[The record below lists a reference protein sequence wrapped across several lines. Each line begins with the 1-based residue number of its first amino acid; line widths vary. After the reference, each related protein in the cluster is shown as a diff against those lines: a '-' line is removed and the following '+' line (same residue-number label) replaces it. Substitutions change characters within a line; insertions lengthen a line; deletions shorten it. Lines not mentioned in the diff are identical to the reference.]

1 MDYRTLH
8 LKTVQEL
15 RALAKTYGIKIPAG
29 LNKARLVE
37 MVLDAEK
44 ALAPAETKARVPR
57 TRRES
62 VSEPALKEQPA
73 EPVVAIGSPALREPA
88 ATSAAAE
95 AWLAPEPL
103 KEPAKAPE
111 PPAEAAAKRAPAKDN
126 APDEPRRPGRPPK
139 ADKATQAEKP
149 EPKPRGRKPKAE
161 ALKAEAPAEIVQP
174 KENAAS
180 DAGTID
186 QRADIFR
193 RTLPEEN
200 VGFAVQAPA
209 DKPSVA
215 VEAPAS
221 EVTVQA
227 PIAALPA
234 EKSESPAETTP
245 ETGVAR
251 PEHRTHVM
259 GQPRMAARMPLPQ
272 RGPQQSRQ
280 PYAARGRNFDAAQ
293 PARYPQPGRFDNQ
306 RRYDAPRYDAQTPRY
321 DAQPPRDDAQTPR
334 YDTQTPRY
342 DAQTPRYETQA
353 ARPAAEAVKP
363 EAPQRPR
370 RENAY
375 TPELGTTNPA
385 VPEMIASGECRDGA
399 GVLEIHPEGY
409 GFLRAENCLPG
420 PNDVYVSI
428 AQIRR
433 FNLRTG
439 DYVEGKTRPT
449 REGDRYGGLIYISQ
463 INGVP
468 PEQAA
473 NRRPFEQLVPI
484 YPEERL
490 RLERE
495 GEKNDLALRAIDIV
509 APIGKGQRGL
519 IVSQPKAG
527 KTILLKKIA
536 NSITKGYPDVHL
548 MVLLIDE
555 RPEEVTDMQR
565 SIKGE
570 VVYSTFDEVPENHTR
585 VAEMVL
591 ERAQRLVECGR
602 DVVILLD
609 SITRLSR
616 AYNLVIPP
624 TGRTLSGGL
633 DPGALHK
640 PKRFFG
646 AARNIENGGSLTI
659 IATAL
664 VETGS
669 RMDDIIFEEFKGTGN
684 MEIHL
689 DRALSEKRIFPAI
702 DLNKSGTRREELLMD
717 KEELDG
723 AYTIRRLLSKNN
735 NQETA
740 ENLIGMLEKT
750 GSNLEFFQ
758 RLKGWMAVYEKE
770 GYTYSGR

>member
-44 ALAPAETKARVPR
+44 ALAPAEAKPRAPRARAA
-57 TRRES
+57 S
-62 VSEPALKEQPA
+62 ASAPASTEQPA
-73 EPVVAIGSPALREPA
+73 KSESVAAIEAPALREPVA
-88 ATSAAAE
+88 SAAAE
-95 AWLAPEPL
+95 TWLALEPQ
-103 KEPAKAPE
+103 KEPTKGAE
-111 PPAEAAAKRAPAKDN
+111 TPADAAAKGAPANAN
-126 APDEPRRPGRPPK
+126 APVEEKAPDKPRRPGRPPK
-139 ADKATQAEKP
+139 ADKAVQAEKP
-149 EPKPRGRKPKAE
+149 EPKPRGRKPKVE
-161 ALKAEAPAEIVQP
+161 TEAPKTEAIPAETPPERVQP
-174 KENAAS
+174 
-180 DAGTID
+180 
-186 QRADIFR
+186 
-193 RTLPEEN
+193 EET
-200 VGFAVQAPA
+200 AKPAPDAPA
-209 DKPSVA
+209 PSDKPSA
-215 VEAPAS
+215 EAEAPAS
-221 EVTVQA
+221 ESAAKA
-227 PIAALPA
+227 PVAETAA
-234 EKSESPAETTP
+234 EKPESPAEP
-245 ETGVAR
+245 VAPDAGTAR
-251 PEHRTHVM
+251 PPEHRTHVM

-272 RGPQQSRQ
+272 RGPQQPRQ
-280 PYAARGRNFDAAQ
+280 PYATRGRSFDAAQ

-306 RRYDAPRYDAQTPRY
+306 RRYDVPRYDAQTPRY
-321 DAQPPRDDAQTPR
+321 DAQAP
-334 YDTQTPRY
+334 
-342 DAQTPRYETQA
+342 
-353 ARPAAEAVKP
+353 RPAAEAAKP

-449 REGDRYGGLIYISQ
+449 REGDRYGGLIYINQ

-484 YPEERL
+484 YPDERL

-536 NSITKGYPDVHL
+536 NSITRGYPDVHL

-723 AYTIRRLLSKNN
+723 AYTIRRLLSNNN

-750 GSNLEFFQ
+750 GSNREFFQ
-758 RLKGWMAVYEKE
+758 RLKGWMAVYEKD

>member
-1 MDYRTLH
+1 LDYRSLH

-29 LNKARLVE
+29 VNKARLVE

-44 ALAPAETKARVPR
+44 ALPPLEVKPRAPKIRREGASAPA
-57 TRRES
+57 
-62 VSEPALKEQPA
+62 SEAQPM
-73 EPVVAIGSPALREPA
+73 EPA
-88 ATSAAAE
+88 ADLPLLKEPAALKA
-95 AWLAPEPL
+95 EPL
-103 KEPAKAPE
+103 KEPVEPPAKTPESPAQQAQEPVAKAPE
-111 PPAEAAAKRAPAKDN
+111 LSADAVATPAPIPEEEPAKEN
-126 APDEPRRPGRPPK
+126 TPEKPRRQGRPSK
-139 ADKATQAEKP
+139 AVKAAEKP
-149 EPKPRGRKPKAE
+149 ESKPRGRKPKAE
-161 ALKAEAPAEIVQP
+161 AEAKKTEPISAEAPLESAQPVESATPDARMTDRRMDEFRRGLPESIAAPAEEAPQEAP
-174 KENAAS
+174 AALDAPAS
-180 DAGTID
+180 DAAEGAPT
-186 QRADIFR
+186 
-193 RTLPEEN
+193 EE
-200 VGFAVQAPA
+200 
-209 DKPSVA
+209 
-215 VEAPAS
+215 
-221 EVTVQA
+221 T
-227 PIAALPA
+227 PA
-234 EKSESPAETTP
+234 EKPESPAEPGAPDGATHS
-245 ETGVAR
+245 A
-251 PEHRTHVM
+251 EHRAHVV
-259 GQPRMAARMPLPQ
+259 GQPRVAARMPLTQ
-272 RGPQQSRQ
+272 RGQQQPRQ
-280 PYAARGRNFDAAQ
+280 PYAARGRGYDTAQ
-293 PARYPQPGRFDNQ
+293 PARYPQPGRYDNQ
-306 RRYDAPRYDAQTPRY
+306 RRYDAPRYDAQ
-321 DAQPPRDDAQTPR
+321 
-334 YDTQTPRY
+334 
-342 DAQTPRYETQA
+342 A
-353 ARPAAEAVKP
+353 ARPATEAAKP

-385 VPEMIASGECRDGA
+385 VPEMLASGECRDGA

-473 NRRPFEQLVPI
+473 NRRPFDQLVPI
-484 YPEERL
+484 YPDERL

-609 SITRLSR
+609 SITRLAR

-669 RMDDIIFEEFKGTGN
+669 RMDDIIYEEFKGTGN

-717 KEELDG
+717 KEELEG
-723 AYTIRRLLSKNN
+723 AYTIRRLLSNNN

-740 ENLIGMLEKT
+740 ENLIGMLDKT
-750 GSNLEFFQ
+750 SSNREFFQ